1 MKKKLKRGRLQYDL
15 ANILALAVFI
25 LEASPGFQ
33 TDGDPL
39 GKGAYKVRDAAAGF
53 IQGPA
58 RQAY

>member
-1 MKKKLKRGRLQYDL
+1 MKKQLKRGRLQYDL

-39 GKGAYKVRDAAAGF
+39 GKGAYEMWKAAEGF
-53 IQGPA
+53 I
-58 RQAY
+58 